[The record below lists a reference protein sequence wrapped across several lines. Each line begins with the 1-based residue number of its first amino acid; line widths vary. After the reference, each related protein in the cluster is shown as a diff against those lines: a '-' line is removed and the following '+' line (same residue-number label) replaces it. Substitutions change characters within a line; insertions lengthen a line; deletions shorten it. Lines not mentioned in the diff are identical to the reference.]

1 MATLRLRNKKWQVQ
15 VRQRNYGSISKTFI
29 HKKDAVQWA
38 KEQEIELQKNS
49 IKLKVCK
56 FPITKTLI
64 EKYINNISIKKKG
77 YDFEKYCFNNFLR
90 TNLSNLPINLI
101 TTNHLA
107 EYRDERLK
115 KINFSILFRLVA
127 LLTKCFPIKNHRE
140 HKCFN

>member
-49 IKLKVCK
+49 IQLKVCK

-77 YDFEKYCFNNFLR
+77 YDFEKYCFNNIF
-90 TNLSNLPINLI
+90 
-101 TTNHLA
+101 
-107 EYRDERLK
+107 
-115 KINFSILFRLVA
+115 FSTQIS
-127 LLTKCFPIKNHRE
+127 
-140 HKCFN
+140 